1 MSLSNSPTLQD
12 NSCSVIRSIQG
23 LYGSSFSLWFYYN
36 FQKNPLQSYA
46 ILTADKIESQRIIK
60 EFSALFSNRQTE
72 DEQTEKIQSPQIVY
86 LPAFDNLAY
95 YGEVPLPE
103 LVASRMNAF
112 EKIKANIKVKI
123 NQKNTEKQNPI
134 LLISE
139 VQSLMDKLAFW
150 ENPHSLNLVKG
161 EKYPR
166 EKLLLSLSELG
177 YQRMS
182 IVESPKEFSIRG
194 EILDIFPI
202 QSLMPFRINFF
213 DDSIEEIKFFN
224 TETQIS
230 QKSLAKN
237 SLTIFPASEVVA
249 SDENRQKALDC
260 LRQRRSKLSVAS
272 YQEALQHLESGI
284 FFSGVEKYRC
294 YFSDKQ
300 FSWLDL
306 INKDWKIFLW
316 QRDKIDL
323 TLQNHTNE
331 IQEDFQLENSKEPLP
346 PAPEEL
352 YYKTEE
358 IKKMLL
364 DFSPLEFYDNSNA
377 ESSASLQNL
386 NFKKVE
392 ILNLFSTTKKTLK
405 SKIEELKGLIE
416 KGVKVIISAANLK
429 RAEWIAD
436 VLEEF
441 SLPSLICSDLKS
453 YLETG
458 LFSNSFQTAFAHTKS
473 KAKKSVEKFLHI
485 LPYPFQKGFY
495 YQSSEDAYLL
505 IYEDLLFGEKVNYK
519 KSRKI
524 SSLKTKISDL
534 KLGDFVVHMDYG
546 IGKYR
551 GINSQEIAGIKEDFL
566 LIEYKNE
573 DKLYLPVDQITY
585 KIQKFNT
592 AEEVR
597 PSLDALGSN
606 RWQLTK
612 KKVEANVQKIAH
624 ELIEIYAKRQ
634 LSKSRSFNPP
644 EKELQLF
651 ANDFAFVETE
661 DQLVAI
667 EEVWGDLKKEQ
678 PMDRLICGD
687 AGFGKTEV
695 AMRAAFQV
703 VMAGFQVLL
712 IAPTTILVQQHFKTF
727 QQRFK
732 NFPVRVG
739 FLSRFLSAK
748 LAKQTIIDFQILYSH
763 KALMNCSIRRSMKN
777 FF

>member
-1 MSLSNSPTLQD
+1 MSSSDSSSSAPKNQP
-12 NSCSVIRSIQG
+12 CSVLNNTSHSIKG
-23 LYGSSFSLWFYYN
+23 LYGSSFSLWFYYRL
-36 FQKNPLQSYA
+36 QENPYQNHI
-46 ILTADKIESQRIIK
+46 ILTANKTESQRILH
-60 EFSALFSNRQTE
+60 EFSALFSNPKMEGSQIERSQTE
-72 DEQTEKIQSPQIVY
+72 NELTKKKKHPKILPRPEIVY

-95 YGEVPLPE
+95 YCEVPLPE

-112 EKIKANIKVKI
+112 AKIKAKIK
-123 NQKNTEKQNPI
+123 QKNTEKQNPI

-139 VQSLMDKLAFW
+139 VDSLMDKLALW
-150 ENPHSLNLVKG
+150 DNPNSLNIQKG
-161 EKYPR
+161 EEYSR
-166 EKLLLSLSELG
+166 EKLLLNLSELG

-194 EILDIFPI
+194 EILDVFPV
-202 QSLMPFRINFF
+202 QTTMPYRIVFF
-213 DDSIEEIKFFN
+213 DDCIEEIKLFD

-230 QKSLAKN
+230 QNNSQQNSSINSLAV
-237 SLTIFPASEVVA
+237 FPASEVVA
-249 SDENRQKALDC
+249 SEVNLQKALDC
-260 LRQRRSKLSVAS
+260 LRQRRSQLSVAS
-272 YQEALQHLESGI
+272 YQEALQHLEDGI

-294 YFSDKQ
+294 YFSNSH
-300 FSWLDL
+300 FSWLELVD
-306 INKDWKIFLW
+306 KDWKVFLW

-323 TLQNHTNE
+323 TLQNHANE

-346 PAPEEL
+346 PNPEEL
-352 YYKTEE
+352 YYKTDEVQK
-358 IKKMLL
+358 ILL
-364 DFSPLEFYDNSNA
+364 RFSPSEFYENLDSENIVFENSL
-377 ESSASLQNL
+377 SGQNW
-386 NFKKVE
+386 NFKPVE
-392 ILNLFSTTKKTLK
+392 SLNLFLITKKTLK
-405 SKIEELKGLIE
+405 SKIEDLKNLIE
-416 KGVKVIISAANLK
+416 KGVKVIISASSLK

-436 VLEEF
+436 ILEEF
-441 SLPSLICSDLKS
+441 SLHALIQNNLESYLKS
-453 YLETG
+453 G
-458 LFSNSFQTAFAHTKS
+458 LFSDFFQPPFVQTKS
-473 KAKKSVEKFLHI
+473 KTKKSVENFLHI

-495 YQSSEDAYLL
+495 YQNAANSYLL
-505 IYEDLLFGEKVNYK
+505 IYEDLLFGEKVNYQK
-519 KSRKI
+519 ARKI
-524 SSLKTKISDL
+524 SNLKTKISDL

-546 IGKYR
+546 IGKYK
-551 GINSQEIAGIKEDFL
+551 GINRQKIAEVEEDFL

-573 DKLYLPVDQITY
+573 DKLFLPVDQITY

-606 RWQLTK
+606 RWQITK

-634 LSKSRSFNPP
+634 ISKSRSFNPP
-644 EKELQLF
+644 EKELQFF

-667 EEVWGDLKKEQ
+667 EEVWSDLKKEQ

-703 VMAGFQVLL
+703 VMEGFQVLL

-732 NFPVRVG
+732 NIER
-739 FLSRFLSAK
+739 SRYRSSA
-748 LAKQTIIDFQILYSH
+748 
-763 KALMNCSIRRSMKN
+763 
-777 FF
+777 